1 MRKLAVWLLSLCVT
15 MSVVLAASGCSGQAM
30 STEGEIY
37 PTYADDKEMMI
48 GGWDSPIPTKENY
61 QAAKDMGLTHIFL
74 DQVYAKM
81 DSPQYEEILSWCE
94 ELGLKTLLMTGSNV
108 GTNSMKD
115 WSEAD
120 WDLLYERAASPAADM
135 ICYWD
140 EPYGENFAE
149 VKGLVERHN
158 AEYGNSADAPTFYVT
173 FNPAAHVNGS
183 GEAIPYDEYANRL
196 WDEVLS
202 GLGGKKFLS
211 TDVYPLITG
220 GGSTSVLSSWLP
232 TLETMAT
239 LAAENDA
246 DFHMF
251 IQSYWDVKGG
261 NGSRRR
267 INEEDLSYQVYT
279 CMAFGITGFSYF
291 TYTESFLSDQMTGRC
306 VTRDDCAS
314 TEPYGWAKELNAE
327 IKKFDNVYLSFDWQ
341 GVYPVVGSENES
353 GFVPAYDRLQS
364 PLSSLSCASAVTA
377 TQDTLVGQFQDE
389 NGNDGLIV
397 TNYSDPAVGLNDE
410 VSITFQDAN
419 RALVYRNGERTVYVL
434 QDGVLDLTLEA
445 GEGVFV
451 IPVKV

>member
-1 MRKLAVWLLSLCVT
+1 
-15 MSVVLAASGCSGQAM
+15 
-30 STEGEIY
+30 
-37 PTYADDKEMMI
+37 
-48 GGWDSPIPTKENY
+48 
-61 QAAKDMGLTHIFL
+61 
-74 DQVYAKM
+74 
-81 DSPQYEEILSWCE
+81 
-94 ELGLKTLLMTGSNV
+94 
-108 GTNSMKD
+108 
-115 WSEAD
+115 
-120 WDLLYERAASPAADM
+120 
-135 ICYWD
+135 
-140 EPYGENFAE
+140 
-149 VKGLVERHN
+149 
-158 AEYGNSADAPTFYVT
+158 
-173 FNPAAHVNGS
+173 
-183 GEAIPYDEYANRL
+183 
-196 WDEVLS
+196 
-202 GLGGKKFLS
+202 
-211 TDVYPLITG
+211 
-220 GGSTSVLSSWLP
+220 
-232 TLETMAT
+232 MAT

-291 TYTESFLSDQMTGRC
+291 TYTESFLSDQMTGGC
-306 VTRDDCAS
+306 VTRDDCAT
-314 TEPYGWAKELNAE
+314 TELYGWAKELNAE